1 MMREKFDNDNGDA
14 QSKAPPT
21 VNNNNKQACI
31 LFKGLKRLDLVFCYL
46 TGDGACKIAIRK
58 IA

>member
-21 VNNNNKQACI
+21 VNNNNKQAA
-31 LFKGLKRLDLVFCYL
+31 FYSKGSSVWIWYF
-46 TGDGACKIAIRK
+46 AI
-58 IA
+58 